1 MDKKRMPISAMKTN
15 VGMVDDNSAWD
26 ELNAN
31 FSSEVY
37 QSVDEL
43 LTDMYVIGKNEDF
56 KRTLVGEPGDE
67 SNRRSHDERQ
77 ELLIAKIRAER
88 RYESHIENG
97 GTNIEF
103 GNVFAGQKNT
113 SH

>member
-1 MDKKRMPISAMKTN
+1 MKGKDLYHIKGR
-15 VGMVDDNSAWD
+15 VFHDDGSQLD
-26 ELNAN
+26 ELKAN
-31 FSSEVY
+31 FCSKVY
-37 QSVDEL
+37 QTVDEL
-43 LTDMYVIGKNEDF
+43 LSDMYILGKHEDF

-67 SNRRSHDERQ
+67 SNRRSSDERQ
-77 ELLIAKIRAER
+77 TLLIAKIRAER

-103 GNVFAGQKNT
+103 GNVFARQKNT